1 MGRGIILIQSFV
13 LKVINNKRK
22 ILIHHE
28 IIIHHDRITQQ
39 IVLVVTEVCTKHQS
53 CGFVRTSGQVSH
65 LLIHLSSLT
74 LEKEFHL
81 KAHSHV

>member
-1 MGRGIILIQSFV
+1 MGRGIILIQRFV

-22 ILIHHE
+22 IL
-28 IIIHHDRITQQ
+28 IHHDRITQQ

-53 CGFVRTSGQVSH
+53 CGFIRTSGQVSH